1 MMYVQLLMHR
11 ASRFLVCDPFL
22 QSLVF
27 FHTLSFALPPSP
39 PTPPPTH
46 TLQKLLVEPTWTK
59 EETDHLMELCMTF
72 DLRFIIIQD
81 RFDTTKFQVH
91 VCRRVVFDKPSTLSL
106 SLCILSFSTYSLS
119 LHTCVT
125 FLVSMVIEALSGS
138 SEGAL
143 LQCLQSFVSSQRPKH

>member
-1 MMYVQLLMHR
+1 MMMYVQLLMHR

-27 FHTLSFALPPSP
+27 FHTLSFALPPSL
-39 PTPPPTH
+39 PPPSPPSHTHTH

-106 SLCILSFSTYSLS
+106 FSLS
-119 LHTCVT
+119 VYFLFLHTL
-125 FLVSMVIEALSGS
+125 FLFIHA
-138 SEGAL
+138 
-143 LQCLQSFVSSQRPKH
+143 